1 MHFTL
6 RPDLTHAAQACGWL
20 ALAGGVLFWAVNGA
34 SPQLEAGALTTL
46 EAPVE
51 QAPLA
56 AARWFAA
63 PSGDLDARLLGI
75 LSGARPVV
83 VLSLDGKA
91 PQAFREGERLPG
103 GARIKQIRGDT
114 LVIERHGREQTVVV
128 PALAAPPAL
137 AELKA
142 R

>member
-34 SPQLEAGALTTL
+34 SPQLEAGAFTSL
-46 EAPVE
+46 ETPVE

-63 PSGDLDARLLGI
+63 PSGDLDARLLGV

-91 PQAFREGERLPG
+91 PQAFREGETLPG
-103 GARIKQIRGDT
+103 GARIKQISGDS
-114 LVIERHGREQTVVV
+114 LVIERHGREQRVVV